1 MNNMHK
7 NISSISFTICIAL
20 CGCSSENAKTNFFQD
35 RQYPV
40 QVNFVY
46 DVGFTSTPMPITHD
60 KCSSMFWIESHR
72 LQDMINQHI
81 GDRSVIEVL
90 QHKAIDWEYLCHQNI
105 NAAKSDAEAKAKKA
119 LEKRKQLKVTSLKS
133 YDLPIW
139 LGLPHKFPDKWQ
151 DCHSYFED
159 AGIRLRFSM
168 RQGEFEIGRSLIRKD
183 ENSQSNLLSF
193 TQNAVQVQQNL
204 LLWFSDCN
212 KQADN

>member
-1 MNNMHK
+1 MQK
-7 NISSISFTICIAL
+7 NTWTAKVFGELRAFYW
-20 CGCSSENAKTNFFQD
+20 GCLVKNTAQL
-35 RQYPV
+35 PV
-40 QVNFVY
+40 REEKSVY
-46 DVGFTSTPMPITHD
+46 
-60 KCSSMFWIESHR
+60 
-72 LQDMINQHI
+72 
-81 GDRSVIEVL
+81 
-90 QHKAIDWEYLCHQNI
+90 
-105 NAAKSDAEAKAKKA
+105 AAKSDAEAKAKKA